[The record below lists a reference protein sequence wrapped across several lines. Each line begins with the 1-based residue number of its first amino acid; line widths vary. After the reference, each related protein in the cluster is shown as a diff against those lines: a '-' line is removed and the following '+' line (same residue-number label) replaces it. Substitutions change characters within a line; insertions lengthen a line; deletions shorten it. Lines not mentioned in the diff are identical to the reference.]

1 MIFFKESRLCVELWH
16 PLNFQE
22 RRRREKERQ
31 DAEKAAKSLQ
41 DKSEK
46 APSSGPP
53 SGVDI
58 DKFLEEQGIAPVNKV
73 KKYHK

>member
-1 MIFFKESRLCVELWH
+1 MKIFFLF
-16 PLNFQE
+16 FQE

-41 DKSEK
+41 DKGEK

-73 KKYHK
+73 RNIKNYSNIAP